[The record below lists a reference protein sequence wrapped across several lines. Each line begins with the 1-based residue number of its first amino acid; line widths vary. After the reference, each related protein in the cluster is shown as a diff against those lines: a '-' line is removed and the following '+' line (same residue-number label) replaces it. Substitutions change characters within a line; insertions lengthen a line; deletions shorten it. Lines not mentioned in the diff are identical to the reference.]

1 MSEKEKS
8 VQAQE
13 VTKVKENEIVQSDY
27 EGIQI
32 EKVKKFIPKD
42 ELSDFNYK
50 MLPLCLVELKARI
63 TEKRGVKSEN
73 FEFRVRPFEKY
84 KAKPVMVG
92 THSVYELSN
101 LIVFNDDSKRIKLT
115 HSEYA
120 NILMKKGLS
129 FDFKKGTYQHNILC
143 RYRLITGIDADDDNR
158 RHYRIQLFL
167 TRKKVVVIF
176 LSNEAMD
183 TISEGIKLH
192 HIAGPI
198 TFLEATSEELELNKT
213 NAVSSTDDI

>member
-8 VQAQE
+8 VQTQE
-13 VTKVKENEIVQSDY
+13 VAKVKENEIVASDY
-27 EGIQI
+27 DGIQI
-32 EKVKKFIPKD
+32 EKVKKFMTKD

-73 FEFRVRPFEKY
+73 FEFRVRPFEKF
-84 KAKPVMVG
+84 KASPVKVG
-92 THSVYELSN
+92 NHSVYELSN
-101 LIVFNDDSKRIKLT
+101 LIVFNDGSDRIKLT

-120 NILMKKGLS
+120 NILMKKGIT
-129 FDFKKGTYQHNILC
+129 FDFKKGTYQHDILC
-143 RYRLITGIDADDDNR
+143 RYRLITGLDANDDNR

-167 TRKKVVVIF
+167 TRKKVLVIF
-176 LSNEAMD
+176 IKDGEMD
-183 TISEGIKLH
+183 TISDAIKLH

-198 TFLEATSEELELNKT
+198 TFLEATPEELELNK
-213 NAVSSTDDI
+213 NVSSTDDI